1 MHTHTHTMLDF
12 YFKMSVQNLIIQVEC
27 LSSECLREVSKIQ
40 FFKYGAVYTSI
51 RLIFKIS
58 EHFGFQIRDP
68 QPVCYNV
75 LPQFNG
81 KCSMRTDKRSDDFF
95 DSLMGYNTTP

>member
-1 MHTHTHTMLDF
+1 MLDF

-27 LSSECLREVSKIQ
+27 LSSECLREVSQIQ

-68 QPVCYNV
+68 SLYVTMYYHSSMENV
-75 LPQFNG
+75 P
-81 KCSMRTDKRSDDFF
+81 
-95 DSLMGYNTTP
+95 